1 MFKFRRYLLYYALA
15 NNLKYG
21 NFNLVINYKNN
32 TDRRM
37 GVILIRN
44 YPDTAN
50 AMCQIYHAW
59 HMAILITKHFHD
71 FVQKIL
77 NTLQDC

>member
-1 MFKFRRYLLYYALA
+1 MRDAIRWFKCK
-15 NNLKYG
+15 LKPP
-21 NFNLVINYKNN
+21 KNN

-44 YPDTAN
+44 YPDTAD
-50 AMCQIYHAW
+50 AICQIYHAW